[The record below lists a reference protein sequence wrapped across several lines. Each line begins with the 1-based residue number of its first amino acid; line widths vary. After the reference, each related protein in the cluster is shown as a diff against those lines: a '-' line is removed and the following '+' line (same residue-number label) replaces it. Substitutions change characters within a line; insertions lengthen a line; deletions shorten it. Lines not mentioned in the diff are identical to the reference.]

1 MKNLIVGKV
10 YTIHSYKHDGSI
22 HRSWDDTILLES
34 NKDFLVFAN
43 CNTKVI
49 NSEGKIWY
57 TREPAILYYYKDK
70 WFNIIGQL
78 KEDGLYYY
86 CNIATPTVLEGK
98 YIKYIDYDLD
108 LRVFPDGKYKIL
120 DEQEYAYH
128 KKLMNYPEEIDTI
141 VHSELNDLIE
151 LVKNKQG
158 PFNPG
163 NVEKYYQKYLEI
175 IDKSKA

>member
-1 MKNLIVGKV
+1 MKNLEVGKT
-10 YTIHSYKHDGSI
+10 YIIHSYKHDGNI
-22 HRSWDDTILLES
+22 HRSWDETILLES

-43 CNTKVI
+43 SKSRVI
-49 NSEGKIWY
+49 NSEGKVWY
-57 TREPAILYYYKDK
+57 TKEPAILYYYKDK

-120 DEQEYAYH
+120 DEGEYEYH
-128 KKLMNYPEEIDTI
+128 RKLMNYSDEIDVI

-151 LVKNKQG
+151 LVDNKQG

-175 IDKSKA
+175 IDKNKA